1 MNNSDNRKVLVQ
13 QLKDAA
19 AELDLARQHFLV
31 AADHLENN
39 LIPRFGAHV
48 LAANGHLSKVEKL
61 RNAISETHAEH
72 SVPRAD

>member
-1 MNNSDNRKVLVQ
+1 MNDTDQRKILIQ

-31 AADHLENN
+31 AAEHLEDN

-48 LAANGHLSKVEKL
+48 LAANGHLSKAEKL
-61 RNAISETHAEH
+61 RDAISETHAAH